1 MSHGYPLQGADP
13 LSGRSGHER
22 RACTQ
27 GRHAF
32 YVGGRARPAGNSQ
45 RAIDATLMILA
56 LRNVTCV
63 ADWMADVA
71 QGDDVGVI
79 DKALDEFR
87 RQLPDLVPARD
98 TLEHFDEY
106 AVGQGRLQKKA
117 PFPFAAEVGNG
128 GPAGRGPA
136 WPPARAQLSTRRAP
150 RVRSATGRAPGP
162 SSWRST
168 APRRC
173 HCGSAGRTCT
183 RAVAHAGQSATPPS
197 SRYGVGYRDL
207 APPAVRCPG
216 MGSRLPASV
225 TDPCPMPC

>member
-27 GRHAF
+27 GRHAV

-117 PFPFAAEVGNG
+117 PFPFAFSLSPEGSPPKVQVGPFSIDVAQARNACRRWAVTLLAQMDVDSEREHG
-128 GPAGRGPA
+128 GRYD
-136 WPPARAQLSTRRAP
+136 
-150 RVRSATGRAPGP
+150 
-162 SSWRST
+162 SW
-168 APRRC
+168 
-173 HCGSAGRTCT
+173 
-183 RAVAHAGQSATPPS
+183 HA
-197 SRYGVGYRDL
+197 
-207 APPAVRCPG
+207 
-216 MGSRLPASV
+216 
-225 TDPCPMPC
+225 MP